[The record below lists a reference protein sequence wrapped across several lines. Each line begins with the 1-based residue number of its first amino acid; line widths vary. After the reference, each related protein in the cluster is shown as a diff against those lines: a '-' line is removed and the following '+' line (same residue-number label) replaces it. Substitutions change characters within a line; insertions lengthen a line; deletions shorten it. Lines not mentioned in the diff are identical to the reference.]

1 MPEFGNPFS
10 GNDCCR
16 KLTKEE
22 LIRAIRF
29 SITAEYEAVQFYIQ
43 IADATDDQLVIN
55 VMEHIAEGEIIH
67 AGEFLRLLEELSPEE
82 AVLYAEGA
90 KKVEAEM
97 KKLVTDQENDD
108 DSPLFILD

>member
-1 MPEFGNPFS
+1 MPDFGNPFA

-16 KLTKEE
+16 KLNKDE

-29 SITAEYEAVQFYIQ
+29 SIAAEYEAAQFYMQ
-43 IADATDDQLVIN
+43 IANATDDQLVIN
-55 VMEHIAEGEIIH
+55 IMRDIAEGEIIH

-97 KKLVTDQENDD
+97 KKLVTANDD
-108 DSPLFILD
+108 DEPLFILD